1 LNDDPTRLDEWRD
14 RMVAA
19 LYDELPESERRRL
32 EAHLE
37 EDPGLRREWD
47 ELREARRMLQ
57 TLGGDLPSGEVVP
70 IGAPRVGGRAAVRR
84 RWLLPA
90 AAGFAAAATVF
101 LGLLAAGL
109 RVDRTG
115 DGVLVRFGD
124 GPAVAAAPTD
134 QLVTRDE
141 LEMVAASLVEAT
153 AARMQQLE
161 SRQAGVQTE
170 LTRALYDAL
179 AVQQQRQYED
189 LRFRIERTAAQVDG
203 WYPRPA
209 AGALGDTLDQGGRHA
224 ID

>member
-1 LNDDPTRLDEWRD
+1 MNDERRLDEWRD

-19 LYDELPESERRRL
+19 LYDELPADERQLLEARL
-32 EAHLE
+32 ES
-37 EDPGLRREWD
+37 DPGMRREWD
-47 ELREARRMLQ
+47 ELRETRRMLRS
-57 TLGGDLPSGEVVP
+57 LAGDLPEGAVVP
-70 IGAPRVGGRAAVRR
+70 FEARPAGGGSTATR
-84 RWLLPA
+84 RWLPPA

-101 LGLLAAGL
+101 LCLLAAGL

-115 DGVLVRFGD
+115 DGVLVRFGG
-124 GPAVAAAPTD
+124 GPPAAPVAAD
-134 QLVTRDE
+134 QVVTRDE

-153 AARMQQLE
+153 ALRMEQLE
-161 SRQAGVQTE
+161 SRQSGVQAE

-189 LRFRIERTAAQVDG
+189 LRYRIERTAAQVDG

-209 AGALGDTLDQGGRHA
+209 AGTLGPTLDQGGRHA